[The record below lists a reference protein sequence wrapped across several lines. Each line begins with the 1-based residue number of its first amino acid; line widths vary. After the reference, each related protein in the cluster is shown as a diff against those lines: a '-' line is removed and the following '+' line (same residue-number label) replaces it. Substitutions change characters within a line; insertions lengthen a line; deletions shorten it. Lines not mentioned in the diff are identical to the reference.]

1 MNCGPKK
8 TYAFFPEYT
17 SIAQNYYDAGTLNLD
32 FINQPE
38 DSRKT
43 INTWVEDKT
52 NNQIKDLLSGG
63 SITHDTKLVITNC
76 NLLQRHIGSGNSQ
89 SRIRKRTRFT

>member
-1 MNCGPKK
+1 MGIPGIRSVSRMNCGPKK

-52 NNQIKDLLSGG
+52 NNKIKDLLPM
-63 SITHDTKLVITNC
+63 
-76 NLLQRHIGSGNSQ
+76 
-89 SRIRKRTRFT
+89 SRKTCPLSYPILRTA